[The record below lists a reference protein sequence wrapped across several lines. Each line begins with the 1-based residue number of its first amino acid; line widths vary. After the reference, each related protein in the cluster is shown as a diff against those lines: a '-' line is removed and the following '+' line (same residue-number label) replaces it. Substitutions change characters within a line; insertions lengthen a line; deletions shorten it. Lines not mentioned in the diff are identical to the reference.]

1 MMTDES
7 PYLRCLNCGW
17 VHFGVA
23 RPQPAP
29 DRCFRCKRFAFEVI
43 DEAELLRTVPRGVT
57 LQGLRWPP
65 IIRPPTIPK
74 DKLTAADIEGP
85 WVTDE

>member
-1 MMTDES
+1 MTDES
-7 PYLRCLNCGW
+7 PYPRCLNCGW

-23 RPQPAP
+23 RPQAAP

-43 DEAELLRTVPRGVT
+43 DKAELLRTVPRGVT
-57 LQGLRWPP
+57 LQGLQWPP
-65 IIRPPTIPK
+65 FIRPPTIPK

-85 WVTDE
+85 WVRDE